1 VAVLKPGDAGWEE
14 QFDALPFREQ
24 YRILQAAC
32 KTPED
37 QAAFDEWVAETNAVF
52 EENPLLGFEPHP
64 PGPDGRRPQLEFIEA
79 TSAVVAAFAA
89 NQFGK
94 STILT
99 VCGLRE
105 AIDPDFLPDL
115 LRRTKRSLPGP
126 THGWIFCPTED
137 KIYDSFQPAFEDWC
151 PRSAFKG
158 GSWGKAFNGA
168 RMQLSMA
175 GGSTITFKTYKQDP
189 STLGGARLHW
199 VAYDEPPPKK
209 HREEGRMRL
218 VRYGG
223 YEMFAMTP
231 LDTNTAYVRRSI
243 WKKRESPHITVVRGS
258 IHDNPHLD
266 KATVQNALG
275 DLSDIWRRARE
286 FGEFVDV
293 GGLIYPDWEKCLA
306 SAPWSR
312 ETVRSWDV
320 VVGIDPGI
328 RNAGIVFVGFDG
340 DETAHVFDA
349 HLLQD
354 CTPKDYAAAIRQ
366 TLARWG
372 LREDRVSFVADPAS
386 RQRGQTN
393 AETVMSALANE
404 RIYCN
409 PGQNDVQAGI
419 GQLRARMA
427 HGRFWV
433 SPERTPGLLGL
444 RDEAD
449 EYAAKEPAE
458 GQDDSHM
465 EVVKSHDH
473 RLDALRYAVMER
485 FWDPVAEGE
494 APLQNL
500 GFDPE
505 RAADLSTFRTVPED
519 HPMGFMA

>member
-1 VAVLKPGDAGWEE
+1 MQYSPED
-14 QFDALPFREQ
+14 FDALSLREQ
-24 YRILQAAC
+24 FRVLAPFAESD
-32 KTPED
+32 PE
-37 QAAFDEWVAETNAVF
+37 VAQWMVDTEALLAQ
-52 EENPLLGFEPHP
+52 NPLLGFEPHP

-79 TSAVVAAFAA
+79 VTAVVAAFAA

-105 AIDPDFLPDL
+105 AIVDGTLLPEL
-115 LRRTKRSLPGP
+115 LKRTKRYEGP

-151 PRSAFKG
+151 PKAAFKG

-168 RMQLSMA
+168 RMQLSLA

-243 WKKRESPHITVVRGS
+243 WKKREAPHITVVRGS

-306 SAPWSR
+306 PAPWSP
-312 ETVRSWDV
+312 EVVRSWDI

-328 RNAGIVFVGFDG
+328 RNAGLVFVGFDR

-354 CTPKDYAAAIRQ
+354 STPKEYAAAIRQ
-366 TLARWG
+366 TLKRWG
-372 LREDRVSFVADPAS
+372 VREDRVSFVADPAS

-404 RIYCN
+404 GVYCN

-419 GQLRARMA
+419 GQLRVRMS

-433 SPERTPGLLGL
+433 SPERTPGLMGL

-449 EYAAKEPAE
+449 EYAAKEPGE
-458 GQDDSHM
+458 GHDDSHM
-465 EVVKSHDH
+465 EVVKSNDH
-473 RLDALRYAVMER
+473 RLDALRYACMER
-485 FWDPVAEGE
+485 FWDPVFEE
-494 APLQNL
+494 SAPGRML
-500 GFDPE
+500 GFDPAVAVDASRY
-505 RAADLSTFRTVPED
+505 RATPEG
-519 HPMGFMA
+519 HPMGSMT

>member
-1 VAVLKPGDAGWEE
+1 MQYSPED
-14 QFDALPFREQ
+14 FDALSLREQ
-24 YRILQAAC
+24 FRVLAPFAESD
-32 KTPED
+32 PE
-37 QAAFDEWVAETNAVF
+37 VAQWMVDTEALLAQ
-52 EENPLLGFEPHP
+52 NPLLGFEPHP
-64 PGPDGRRPQLEFIEA
+64 PGPDGRRPQMEFIEA
-79 TSAVVAAFAA
+79 VTAVVAAFAA

-105 AIDPDFLPDL
+105 AIVDGTLLPEL
-115 LRRTKRSLPGP
+115 LRRTKRYEGP

-151 PRSAFKG
+151 PKAAFKG

-168 RMQLSMA
+168 RMQLSLA
-175 GGSTITFKTYKQDP
+175 SGSTITFKTYKQDP

-243 WKKRESPHITVVRGS
+243 WKKREAPHITVVRGS

-293 GGLIYPDWEKCLA
+293 GGLIYPDFERCVVPEVWDPA
-306 SAPWSR
+306 FI
-312 ETVRSWDV
+312 RSLDV

-328 RNAGIVFVGFDG
+328 RNAGIVWVGYDR
-340 DETAHVFDA
+340 DNVAYVFDEV
-349 HLLQD
+349 LLQD
-354 CTPKDYAAAIRQ
+354 STPAQYAAAIK
-366 TLARWG
+366 AKNERWG
-372 LREDRVSFVADPAS
+372 LKKVLYVVDPAA

-393 AETVMSALANE
+393 ADTVQAALLQAGVPALA
-404 RIYCN
+404 
-409 PGQNDVQAGI
+409 GQNDVQAGI
-419 GQLRARMA
+419 GQMRTRMS

-433 SPERTPGLLGL
+433 SPECRGV

-449 EYAAKEPAE
+449 EYAAREPEE
-458 GQDDSHM
+458 GRDDSHM
-465 EVVKSHDH
+465 EVVKSNDH

-485 FWDPVAEGE
+485 FWDPVFELNKPQQTLGWSPADGT
-494 APLQNL
+494 APPTSLVTGRRPVQA
-500 GFDPE
+500 GPIG
-505 RAADLSTFRTVPED
+505 TY
-519 HPMGFMA
+519 